1 MSTLN
6 VDKVDPSTGTALE
19 IGSSGD
25 TITIPSGATIVNS
38 GTATGFGAALTGSTN
53 NQVTTV
59 TAANAIS
66 GEAKLLFDPAKL
78 TIGNAS
84 EEDTSIVFDGH
95 AQDFHI
101 GLDDSEDDLS
111 IGVGSALGTTTALSI
126 DEDRNVTISSGVLKI
141 GTLTEAANDQGF
153 NFDSTGATGVSCA
166 QSAAVAITT
175 NLNASG
181 MLLMN
186 ETALS
191 GACCL
196 VLTGGGAVNIVAQ
209 ATGSTFANTSTPS
222 TSQIGVYLD
231 SLKLYVKNGISGT
244 ASINMQTFRT
254 RVQS

>member
-1 MSTLN
+1 
-6 VDKVDPSTGTALE
+6 
-19 IGSSGD
+19 
-25 TITIPSGATIVNS
+25 
-38 GTATGFGAALTGSTN
+38 LTGSTN
-53 NQVTTV
+53 NTIPTV
-59 TAANAIS
+59 TGADAIS

-84 EEDTSIVFDGH
+84 EEDTSIVFDGN

-153 NFDSTGATGVSCA
+153 NFDSTGASGISCA
-166 QSAAVAITT
+166 QGVAVAVTT

-186 ETALS
+186 ETSLF
-191 GACCL
+191 GGCCIVL
-196 VLTGGGAVNIVAQ
+196 VAGGAVNIVAQ
-209 ATGSTFANTSTPS
+209 ATGSTFANTSTP
-222 TSQIGVYLD
+222 TTGQFGVYLD
-231 SLKLYVKNGISGT
+231 TGKIYIKNGISGT

-254 RVQS
+254 RAQA